1 MNTNFQ
7 AGSIFQ
13 TATNTLKMV
22 KRAEK
27 ESKLL
32 SEKCYPRN
40 SKVFNQYVPVP
51 LISRSKMQLSLEQAR
66 KKKKHFQTKESRHC
80 QRVLKYPTKFPDFSC
95 EVYEVSTHYLI
106 NKEYTFLIS
115 LIWSIQ
121 LADKMQDMAII
132 ESSSYL
138 TPLGM

>member
-51 LISRSKMQLSLEQAR
+51 LISRSKMQLSLEDAR
-66 KKKKHFQTKESRHC
+66 KKKKHF
-80 QRVLKYPTKFPDFSC
+80 
-95 EVYEVSTHYLI
+95 
-106 NKEYTFLIS
+106 
-115 LIWSIQ
+115 
-121 LADKMQDMAII
+121 
-132 ESSSYL
+132 
-138 TPLGM
+138 